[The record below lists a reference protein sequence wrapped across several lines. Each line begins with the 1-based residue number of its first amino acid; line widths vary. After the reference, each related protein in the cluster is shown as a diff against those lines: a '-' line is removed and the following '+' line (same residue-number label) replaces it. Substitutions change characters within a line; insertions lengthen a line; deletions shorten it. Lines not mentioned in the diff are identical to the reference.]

1 MKLNSKYKLKAYQ
14 LKLDDFLLFKL
25 PEKMTQA
32 SLKLKSVNKVNIAFK
47 A

>member
-1 MKLNSKYKLKAYQ
+1 MKLE
-14 LKLDDFLLFKL
+14 DFMRFKL

-47 A
+47 V